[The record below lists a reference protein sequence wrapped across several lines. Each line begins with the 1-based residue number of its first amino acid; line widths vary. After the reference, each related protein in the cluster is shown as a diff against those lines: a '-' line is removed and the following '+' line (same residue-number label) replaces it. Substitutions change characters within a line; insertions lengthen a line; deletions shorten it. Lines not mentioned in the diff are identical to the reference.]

1 MVKYLVVIQRS
12 EKNYSAF
19 CPDVPGCIA
28 AGRTVKETIDQ
39 IRMAI
44 RFHLAWLLQS
54 EEPFPYPKGIM
65 QHIDEGLF
73 AKGLVEKEF
82 YSIEVEVAIPEK
94 RLLET

>member
-1 MVKYLVVIQRS
+1 MVKYLVVIERS

-28 AGRTVKETIDQ
+28 AGRTVKETIAQ
-39 IRMAI
+39 ITMAI

-54 EEPFPYPKGIM
+54 EEQLPRPKGIM

-73 AKGLVEKEF
+73 GKGLTAKEF
-82 YSIEVEVAIPEK
+82 YSIEVEVSIPEK
-94 RLLET
+94 RLLES

>member
-1 MVKYLVVIQRS
+1 MVKYLVVIERNQH
-12 EKNYSAF
+12 KYSAF

-44 RFHLAWLLQS
+44 RFHLAWLLQLN
-54 EEPFPYPKGIM
+54 EALPRPKGIM

-73 AKGLVEKEF
+73 NKGRESKEF
-82 YSIEVEVAIPEK
+82 YSIEVEISIPEK
-94 RLLET
+94 RLLEA